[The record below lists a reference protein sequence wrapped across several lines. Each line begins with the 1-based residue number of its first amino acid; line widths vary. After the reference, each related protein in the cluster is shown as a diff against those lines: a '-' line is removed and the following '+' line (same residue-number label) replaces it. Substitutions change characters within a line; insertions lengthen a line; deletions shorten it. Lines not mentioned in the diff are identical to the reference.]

1 MKIQATRIQW
11 IKFAVVLVLWLIF
24 LLWLKSWLGLV
35 VVPFIFDAYI
45 TKKIPWTWWKNS
57 KNETVRSVMSW
68 VDAIVFALVAVYFV
82 NLYFFQNYVIPSS
95 SLEKS
100 LLVGDYL
107 FVSKASYGPRVPQT
121 PLHMPLTQHTLPVL
135 NTKSYL
141 EWPQWDYKRVKGF
154 GEVQLNDIVVFNFP
168 AGDTVAVNVPAEDI
182 YRLSYQAGKELT
194 KPVDMTTMNAEQQR
208 MVYDHYYKVG
218 RQYINE
224 NKQMFGKNYKFRSTI
239 QNTNQVS
246 SKNSVSH
253 IVLLNCN

>member
-154 GEVQLNDIVVFNFP
+154 GEVQLNVVQSYWLIGSL
-168 AGDTVAVNVPAEDI
+168 AAKI
-182 YRLSYQAGKELT
+182 LSG
-194 KPVDMTTMNAEQQR
+194 
-208 MVYDHYYKVG
+208 
-218 RQYINE
+218 
-224 NKQMFGKNYKFRSTI
+224 NKQKVKKQPIRFSIF
-239 QNTNQVS
+239 
-246 SKNSVSH
+246 
-253 IVLLNCN
+253 LF